1 MFAISETF
9 WLNLT
14 NFGLAAVCVVC
25 WVVMLGGLAKE
36 LVERRKRALAPVI
49 ELDDHAFHVRDLG
62 WTLADGGE
70 PVEPAAPAAKPGA
83 GAEAKPKCL
92 LECFEPEES

>member
-25 WVVMLGGLAKE
+25 WVVMLGGLVKE
-36 LVERRKRALAPVI
+36 LVARRKRALATVI
-49 ELDDHAFHVRDLG
+49 ELDDHAFRVGELG

-70 PVEPAAPAAKPGA
+70 PVEPAPSEAKPEA
-83 GAEAKPKCL
+83 SEAKPKCL